1 MVEGEEL
8 GESAFLR
15 SFEPGATAAPNGF
28 GFSKCG
34 LGMVI
39 VVEVDAGDAEAE
51 ELFELEENLELI
63 LDIHEF
69 RRPSGVEGAA
79 LMSLAPLGEACA
91 GVDPSFSTL
100 ARAGR

>member
-1 MVEGEEL
+1 MLEGEEVL
-8 GESAFLR
+8 ESAFLR
-15 SFEPGATAAPNGF
+15 SFEPGDTAAPNGF
-28 GFSKCG
+28 ESSKCG

-39 VVEVDAGDAEAE
+39 VVVVEAGDAEAE
-51 ELFELEENLELI
+51 EIFELEENLELI

-79 LMSLAPLGEACA
+79 FMSFAPFGEACG